1 LPALARAS
9 QLTHKRYFKKE
20 NIIVF
25 EETREYLKKLGLPA
39 GDLFDMPTSTARFPD
54 GGAYRIEVPTV
65 NSVEAVGA
73 LLDTATKNGITVN
86 RVTETYGMFRHTRE
100 ELKEYCRLCNQY
112 GAELL
117 LSVGPRATYDTC
129 ATVLSPQGV
138 RISYRLRGME
148 QVLRG
153 VEDIKRGY
161 DIGCRGFLIYDEG
174 MLWLVGQMR
183 KDGALP
189 KDITFKASAHLG
201 HCNPCSFKLLESLG
215 ADSINPVRD
224 LQIPMIAALRAAVK
238 VPLDVHTDNPPGSG
252 GFIRVYEAPEI
263 ARVAA
268 PLHLKTGNSV
278 VSGHGQITSAS
289 DGKRMADQAAIVVE
303 MVSKYYP
310 EAKQSPKRSSDLHL
324 PVA

>member
-1 LPALARAS
+1 M
-9 QLTHKRYFKKE
+9 
-20 NIIVF
+20 F
-25 EETREYLKKLGLPA
+25 EETRQYLKKLGMPT

-65 NSVEAVGA
+65 NTAESVAA
-73 LLDTATKNGITVN
+73 LLDTATKNGVVIN
-86 RVTETYGMFRHTRE
+86 RVTETYGMFRHTRAE
-100 ELKEYCRLCNQY
+100 IKEYCRLCNQY

-117 LSVGPRATYDTC
+117 MSTGPRATYDTG

-148 QVLRG
+148 QVLRA

-161 DIGCRGFLIYDEG
+161 DLGVRGFLIYDEG

-189 KDITFKASAHLG
+189 KDMIFKTSAHLG
-201 HCNPCSFKLLESLG
+201 QCNPCSFRLLESLG

-224 LQIPMIAALRAAVK
+224 LQIPMIAALRAAVQ

-263 ARVAA
+263 VRVAA
-268 PLHLKTGNSV
+268 PLHCKTGNSV
-278 VSGHGQITSAS
+278 VSGHGELTSAS
-289 DGKRMADQAAIVVE
+289 DGKKMADQATIVVE
-303 MVSKYYP
+303 MISKYYP
-310 EAKQSPKRSSDLHL
+310 EAKQSPLRSSDLHL
-324 PVA
+324 PVV

>member
-1 LPALARAS
+1 M
-9 QLTHKRYFKKE
+9 
-20 NIIVF
+20 F
-25 EETREYLKKLGLPA
+25 EETREYVKKLGLPS
-39 GDLFDMPTSTARFPD
+39 GDLFDMPTSEARFPD

-65 NSVEAVGA
+65 NTAEAVGA
-73 LLDTATKNGITVN
+73 LLDTASKNGITIN

-100 ELKEYCRLCNQY
+100 EIKEYCRLCSEY

-117 LSVGPRATYDTC
+117 LSVGPRATYDTG
-129 ATVLSPQGV
+129 ATVLSAQGV

-161 DIGCRGFLIYDEG
+161 DLGCRGFLLYDEG

-183 KDGALP
+183 RDGTLP
-189 KDITFKASAHLG
+189 KDIHFKASAHLG
-201 HCNPCSFKLLESLG
+201 HCNPCSMKLLESLG

-224 LQIPMIAALRAAVK
+224 LQIPMIAALRAAIT
-238 VPLDVHTDNPPGSG
+238 VPLDLHTDNPPGSG

-263 ARVAA
+263 VRVAA
-268 PLHLKTGNSV
+268 PVHCKTGNSV
-278 VSGHGQITSAS
+278 ISGHGQLTSAS

-303 MVSKYYP
+303 MLSTYYP
-310 EAKQSPKRSSDLHL
+310 EARQSPKGSSDLHI

>member
-1 LPALARAS
+1 M
-9 QLTHKRYFKKE
+9 
-20 NIIVF
+20 F
-25 EETREYLKKLGLPA
+25 EETREYVKKLGLPS
-39 GDLFDMPTSTARFPD
+39 GDLFDMPSSALRFPD
-54 GGAYRIEVPTV
+54 GAAFRIEVPTV
-65 NSVEAVGA
+65 NSAEAVAA
-73 LLDTATKNGITVN
+73 LLDTATKNGITIN

-100 ELKEYCRLCNQY
+100 EIKEYCKLCNEY

-117 LSVGPRATYDTC
+117 MSTGPRATYDTG

-148 QVLRG
+148 QVLRA

-161 DIGCRGFLIYDEG
+161 DLGVRGFLIYDEG

-189 KDITFKASAHLG
+189 KEVVFKTSAHLG
-201 HCNPCSFKLLESLG
+201 QCNPCSFKLLESLG

-224 LQIPMIAALRAAVK
+224 LQIPMIAALRAAVQ

-263 ARVAA
+263 VRVAA
-268 PLHLKTGNSV
+268 PVHCKTGNSV
-278 VSGHGQITSAS
+278 VSGHGEMTSAV

-303 MVSKYYP
+303 MVNKYYP
-310 EAKQSPKRSSDLHL
+310 ELKQSPKRASDLRL
-324 PVA
+324 PAV

>member
-1 LPALARAS
+1 M
-9 QLTHKRYFKKE
+9 
-20 NIIVF
+20 F
-25 EETREYLKKLGLPA
+25 EETRKYLKKLGLPT
-39 GDLFDMPTSTARFPD
+39 GDLFDMPSSALRFPD
-54 GGAYRIEVPTV
+54 GAAFRIEVPTV
-65 NSVEAVGA
+65 NSAEAVAA
-73 LLDTATKNGITVN
+73 LLETATKNGITIN

-100 ELKEYCRLCNQY
+100 EIKEYCRLCNEY

-117 LSVGPRATYDTC
+117 MSTGPRATYDTG

-148 QVLRG
+148 QVLRA
-153 VEDIKRGY
+153 VEDVKRGY
-161 DIGCRGFLIYDEG
+161 DLGVRGFLIYDEG

-189 KDITFKASAHLG
+189 KDILFKTSAHLG
-201 HCNPCSFKLLESLG
+201 QCNPCSFKLLESLG

-224 LQIPMIAALRAAVK
+224 LQIPMIAALRAAVQ

-263 ARVAA
+263 VRVAA
-268 PLHLKTGNSV
+268 PLHCKTGNSV
-278 VSGHGQITSAS
+278 VSGHGEMTSAA

-303 MVSKYYP
+303 MVNKYYP
-310 EAKQSPKRSSDLHL
+310 ELKQSVKRSSDLRL
-324 PVA
+324 PMI

>member
-1 LPALARAS
+1 M
-9 QLTHKRYFKKE
+9 
-20 NIIVF
+20 F
-25 EETREYLKKLGLPA
+25 EETRAYLKKQGLPP
-39 GDLFDMPTSTARFPD
+39 GDLFEMPTSTARFPD

-65 NSVEAVGA
+65 NTAEAVGA
-73 LLDTATKNGITVN
+73 LLETATRNGITIN
-86 RVTETYGMFRHTRE
+86 RVTETYGMFRHTRQ
-100 ELKEYCRLCNQY
+100 ELKDYCRLCGQY

-117 LSVGPRATYDTC
+117 LSVGPRATYDTG
-129 ATVLSPQGV
+129 ATVLSSQGV

-153 VEDIKRGY
+153 VEDVKRGY
-161 DIGCRGFLIYDEG
+161 DLGCRGFLIYDEG

-189 KDITFKASAHLG
+189 GDMIFKTSAHLG
-201 HCNPCSFKLLESLG
+201 HCNPCSFRLLESLG

-224 LQIPMIAALRAAVK
+224 LSIPMIAALRAAVQ

-263 ARVAA
+263 VRVAA
-268 PLHLKTGNSV
+268 PVHCKTGNSV
-278 VSGHGQITSAS
+278 VSGHGQLTSAS
-289 DGKRMADQAAIVVE
+289 DARKMADQASIVVE
-303 MVSKYYP
+303 MVSTYYP
-310 EAKQSPKRSSDLHL
+310 EAKQSPKGSSDLYL

>member
-1 LPALARAS
+1 M
-9 QLTHKRYFKKE
+9 
-20 NIIVF
+20 F
-25 EETREYLKKLGLPA
+25 EETRDYVKKLGLPA
-39 GDLFDMPTSTARFPD
+39 GDLFDMPSSAVRFPD
-54 GGAYRIEVPTV
+54 GAAFRIEVPTV
-65 NSVEAVGA
+65 NSAEAVAA
-73 LLDTATKNGITVN
+73 LLETATKNGITIN

-100 ELKEYCRLCNQY
+100 EIKEYCRLCNEY

-117 LSVGPRATYDTC
+117 MSTGPRATYDTG

-148 QVLRG
+148 QVLRA

-161 DIGCRGFLIYDEG
+161 DLGVRGFLIYDEG

-189 KDITFKASAHLG
+189 KEIIFKTSAHLG
-201 HCNPCSFKLLESLG
+201 QCNPCSLKLLESLG

-224 LQIPMIAALRAAVK
+224 LQIPMIAALRAAVQ

-263 ARVAA
+263 VRVAA
-268 PLHLKTGNSV
+268 PVHCKTGNSV
-278 VSGHGQITSAS
+278 VGGHGEMTSAG

-303 MVSKYYP
+303 MVNKYYP
-310 EAKQSPKRSSDLHL
+310 ELKQSPKRASDLRI
-324 PVA
+324 PAV

>member
-1 LPALARAS
+1 M
-9 QLTHKRYFKKE
+9 
-20 NIIVF
+20 F
-25 EETREYLKKLGLPA
+25 EETRSYLVKLGLPP
-39 GDLFDMPTSTARFPD
+39 GDLHDMPTSKARFPD
-54 GGAYRIEVPTV
+54 GGAFRIEVPTV
-65 NSVEAVGA
+65 NTAEAVGS
-73 LLDTATKNGITVN
+73 LLETATKNNITIN

-100 ELKEYCRLCNQY
+100 ELKEYCRLCAQY

-117 LSVGPRATYDTC
+117 LSVGPRATYDTG

-138 RISYRLRGME
+138 RISYRLRGMD
-148 QVLRG
+148 QVLRA

-161 DIGCRGFLIYDEG
+161 DLGCRGFLLYDEG

-189 KDITFKASAHLG
+189 KDIIFKSSAHLG
-201 HCNPCSFKLLESLG
+201 QCNPCSFKLLESLG

-224 LQIPMIAALRAAVK
+224 LSIPMIAALRAAIK

-263 ARVAA
+263 VRVAA
-268 PLHLKTGNSV
+268 PVHCKTGNSV
-278 VSGHGQITSAS
+278 VSGHGQLTSAS
-289 DGKRMADQAAIVVE
+289 DAKKMAEQASIVVE

-310 EAKQSPKRSSDLHL
+310 EAKQSPKGSKDLRL
-324 PVA
+324 PVS

>member
-1 LPALARAS
+1 M
-9 QLTHKRYFKKE
+9 
-20 NIIVF
+20 F
-25 EETREYLKKLGLPA
+25 EATREYLTKIGMPS

-65 NSVEAVGA
+65 NSAEAVEC
-73 LLDTATKNGITVN
+73 LLDTATKNGITIN
-86 RVTETYGMFRHTRE
+86 RVTETYGMFRHTARE
-100 ELKEYCRLCNQY
+100 IKEYCRLCGQY

-117 LSVGPRATYDTC
+117 LSVGPRATYDTG

-148 QVLRG
+148 QILRG

-161 DIGCRGFLIYDEG
+161 DLGCRGFLIYDEG

-183 KDGALP
+183 RDGALP
-189 KDITFKASAHLG
+189 PDIIFKTSAHLG
-201 HCNPCSFKLLESLG
+201 HCNPCSVKLLESLG

-224 LQIPMIAALRAAVK
+224 LQIPMIAALRAAVHT
-238 VPLDVHTDNPPGSG
+238 PLDVHTDNPPGSG
-252 GFIRVYEAPEI
+252 GFIRVYEAPDI
-263 ARVAA
+263 VRVAA
-268 PLHLKTGNSV
+268 PVHLKTGNSV
-278 VSGHGQITSAS
+278 VSAHGQITSAS
-289 DGKRMADQAAIVVE
+289 DGRKMADQAAIVVE

-310 EAKQSPKRSSDLHL
+310 EAMQSPRGSSDLHL